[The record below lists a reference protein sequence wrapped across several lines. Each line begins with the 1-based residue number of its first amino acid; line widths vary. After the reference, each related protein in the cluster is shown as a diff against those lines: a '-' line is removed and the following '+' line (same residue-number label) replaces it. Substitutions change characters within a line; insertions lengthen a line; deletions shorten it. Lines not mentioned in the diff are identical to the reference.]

1 MKFANP
7 EYLYLLLLL
16 PLFILWYIYKERRQ
30 NLGFKLSSISGMNT
44 GKSLRI
50 YLRHSIIVFR
60 LILMGALII
69 ALARPQTSS
78 TMETISSEGID
89 IVISLDVS
97 TSMLAEDFKPNR
109 IESAKNQALD
119 FVDKRTDDRMG
130 FVVFGAESF
139 TQCPVTVDHNVLKNL
154 IKDVRSGMLED
165 GTAIGM
171 GIATAVTRL
180 KDSKA
185 KSKVIILL
193 TDGVN
198 NTGIIAPETAA
209 EIAATYGIKIY
220 TIGVGTRGLAP
231 YPVQTPFG
239 TQYRNV
245 EVEIDDNLLKKIAE
259 MTGGMYFRAT
269 NNKGL
274 NEIYSEI
281 DKLEKTQIDV
291 AVFSKKKEEFL
302 PFAIIGLAF
311 LLIEILSRYLFFRTL
326 P

>member
-1 MKFANP
+1 
-7 EYLYLLLLL
+7 
-16 PLFILWYIYKERRQ
+16 
-30 NLGFKLSSISGMNT
+30 
-44 GKSLRI
+44 
-50 YLRHSIIVFR
+50 
-60 LILMGALII
+60 
-69 ALARPQTSS
+69 
-78 TMETISSEGID
+78 
-89 IVISLDVS
+89 
-97 TSMLAEDFKPNR
+97 
-109 IESAKNQALD
+109 
-119 FVDKRTDDRMG
+119 
-130 FVVFGAESF
+130 
-139 TQCPVTVDHNVLKNL
+139 
-154 IKDVRSGMLED
+154 
-165 GTAIGM
+165 
-171 GIATAVTRL
+171 
-180 KDSKA
+180 
-185 KSKVIILL
+185 
-193 TDGVN
+193 
-198 NTGIIAPETAA
+198 
-209 EIAATYGIKIY
+209 TYGIKIY